1 MLSIGNTLMGTQPIR
16 HSDSFHSDYQNVS
29 KSTHGKKMHT
39 WAFAFKPTEGLKQV
53 IYIIHNSV

>member
-39 WAFAFKPTEGLKQV
+39 WAFAFKPTEGLK
-53 IYIIHNSV
+53 